1 MNTYG
6 ILIETINL
14 INLEINKYS
23 LKNNNKDR

>member
-14 INLEINKYS
+14 INLEINKFS